1 MVNPPQRSPQKKW
14 LLGRSSRLQILGLGV
29 LVLLVGLFANLTYG
43 ATDIPIAHI
52 IKAFTSFDNSNEHL
66 IIRTVRLQR
75 SLSALMVGASLAVS
89 GGLMQG
95 LTQNPLASP
104 DILGINAGAALAVVV
119 VIFGFGSS
127 SLPLTVGVAFLG
139 AGVAAVTVY
148 VLGSLAPGGATPLNL
163 TIAGAALSALLS
175 SLNAGVL
182 LVSQRTMEEVRFWM
196 AGSLASRDFHLF
208 LAVMPWIAIGLLT
221 ALALGRQITTLS
233 LGESIAQGLG
243 QQTVR
248 IKIVTMATVVVLAG
262 SAVALAGPIGF
273 IGLVVPHF
281 ARGIMG
287 IDYRWI
293 LPFSA
298 VMGAALL
305 VWADLAAR
313 LVLRPMELPVG
324 MMISLLGAPFFL
336 YLVRWQVKRG

>member
-1 MVNPPQRSPQKKW
+1 MANPTQKSPQRKW
-14 LLGRSSRLQILGLGV
+14 LLGRYSRLQILGLGV
-29 LVLLVGLFANLTYG
+29 LVLLVGLFASLTYG
-43 ATDIPIAHI
+43 ATDIPLAHI
-52 IKAFTSFDNSNEHL
+52 IKALTSFDNSNEHL
-66 IIRTVRLQR
+66 IIRTVRLPR

-127 SLPLTVGVAFLG
+127 SLPLSVGVAFLG

-148 VLGSLAPGGATPLNL
+148 VLGSLAPGGPTPLNL
-163 TIAGAALSALLS
+163 TVAGAAVSALLS
-175 SLNAGVL
+175 SLSAGVL
-182 LVSQRTMEEVRFWM
+182 LLSQRTMEEVRFWM

-208 LAVMPWIAIGLLT
+208 LAVIPWIAVGLLI

-233 LGESIAQGLG
+233 LGELIAQGLG

-248 IKIVTMATVVVLAG
+248 IKIFTMVSVVVLAG

-313 LVLRPMELPVG
+313 LILRPMELPVG
-324 MMISLLGAPFFL
+324 MMMALLGAPFFL